1 MPNFKLLIS
10 EKTKS
15 NSSCCEPVS
24 TESRVQRGLRDY
36 VKKRERKRESGKRDR
51 KELRT

>member
-36 VKKRERKRESGKRDR
+36 VKKERESGKELR